1 MRRHLLTALLLLAAV
16 LLLPAAAQ
24 ARGKDRNHDRIP
36 DRWERAHHLSLKV
49 KQTKKDQDRD
59 GLNNLR
65 EFKAATDPRDADTD
79 DDGVEDGDEQA
90 GTIDA
95 INGSTVTIRLLNNTL
110 VTAEKTAGTEVECE
124 SADDDG
130 VIAPPPAPT
139 ATKADDG
146 EDSGTAGEG
155 ERNDGEHNQSGDD
168 DQGEDGCAA
177 DAFKVG
183 ARVHEAELG
192 ASGGVNVWKSIHLIV
207 APAV

>member
-1 MRRHLLTALLLLAAV
+1 MRRHLITALLLLAAA
-16 LLLPAAAQ
+16 LLVPAAAQ
-24 ARGKDRNHDRIP
+24 AGGKDRNRDRIP

-65 EFKAATDPRDADTD
+65 EYKAATDPRDADTD

-130 VIAPPPAPT
+130 VIAPTAPS

-146 EDSGTAGEG
+146 ESSGTAGDG
-155 ERNDGEHNQSGDD
+155 EHNDGEHNQSDD
-168 DQGEDGCAA
+168 DDEGEDGCAA

-183 ARVHEAELG
+183 ARVHEAEMG
-192 ASGGVNVWKSIHLIV
+192 ATGGVNVWKSIHLIV
-207 APAV
+207 